1 MKTRWINHERWWFN
15 HEESGFHREK
25 WGFNHQTLGLRHPKE
40 SLNQFEVSTWLKYPT
55 CWFYHGFTT
64 YLGFDR
70 VESMGHPGL
79 CHENVLR
86 LQLVFETWR
95 RVRTKARARDL
106 IGGLLNQDRA
116 ILIFCW
122 GTWGRTLGRTLII
135 DDWDFSIFSGAVL
148 NRDTGIGINGIID
161 YLFTSY

>member
-70 VESMGHPGL
+70 VNPWDIQVSAMKMCCGCSWSSRPGDGFARKP
-79 CHENVLR
+79 EPGTW
-86 LQLVFETWR
+86 LVDCWI
-95 RVRTKARARDL
+95 RT
-106 IGGLLNQDRA
+106 GLYWF
-116 ILIFCW
+116 FCW